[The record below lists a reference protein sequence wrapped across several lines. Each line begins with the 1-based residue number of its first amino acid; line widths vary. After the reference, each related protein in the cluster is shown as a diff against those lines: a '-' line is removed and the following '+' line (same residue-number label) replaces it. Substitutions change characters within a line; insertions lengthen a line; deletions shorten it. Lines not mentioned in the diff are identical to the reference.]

1 MSVKLTLTTMREQLT
16 TEELIKQEPDML
28 VMVDKMDTS
37 DTLDTLAV

>member
-1 MSVKLTLTTMREQLT
+1 MSVKLMLTTMREQLT